1 MAWAV
6 DQTTLW
12 ALSPASGWSATG
24 SSGTIAATT
33 NVAVASGAR
42 IFLAVSWFQATETL
56 ASVAGGSLTWTI
68 TPQAQ
73 NGNQGV
79 ALVWADAPS
88 GLASGTT
95 ITATF
100 STTAG
105 FRAIVGA
112 SMTGGTAGAAAQGAT
127 TATGN
132 SNAHTVNVTTTTAN
146 AIVIEATILNAA
158 AGSAHTPT
166 APAIE
171 LVDATTAGGEQ
182 IGLDY
187 RTTTTATAYTIAG
200 GWANSTIWTV
210 AAAGH
215 AEVAAAVLPPLV
227 MAPPRR

>member
-68 TPQAQ
+68 PAQTQ

-79 ALVWADAPS
+79 ALVYADAPA

-112 SMTGGTAGAAAQGAT
+112 SMTGGTTGAAQGAA

-132 SNAHTVNVTTTTAN
+132 SNAHTINVTTTTDN
-146 AIVIEATILNAA
+146 AIVVEATILNAA

-182 IGLDY
+182 ITLDY

-200 GWANSTIWTV
+200 GWANSTIWSV
-210 AAAGH
+210 GAAGF
-215 AEVAAAVLPPLV
+215 AEAAAAVLPPLV
-227 MAPPRR
+227 MGPPRR